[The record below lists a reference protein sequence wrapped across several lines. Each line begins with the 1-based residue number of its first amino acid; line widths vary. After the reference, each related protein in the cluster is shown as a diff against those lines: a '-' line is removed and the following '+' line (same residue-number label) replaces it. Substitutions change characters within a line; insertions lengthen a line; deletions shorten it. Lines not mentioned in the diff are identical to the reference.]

1 MKKEKGYLVTKIS
14 DQKEKEYAFYT
25 ELKTNEQGLP
35 LEEELDLLVDKE
47 KKEKSVGLF
56 IGNDYMK
63 MFCFKSISKF
73 NKRFLREYIDSY
85 ENKCYETVYWYTN
98 EQNANFIKEEIEE
111 IKEQFLKMENKNGY
125 VRK

>member
-56 IGNDYMK
+56 IGSDYMK
-63 MFCFKSISKF
+63 MFCFKSVSKF